1 MKLLKIIPALLCMT
15 LLSCKEHEP
24 NSNVGLSLEYYQD
37 MRNPNYAINSRM
49 IRELMDSLMR
59 NDGGSTVADQHTKRY
74 YSNRG
79 GFLWIDR
86 HGVDQRADTLL
97 AYLQKVGDMGFNPKH
112 FYVKNIETDL
122 QRLRDLQLG
131 EGTEDANHVLA
142 RLEYRLTKSYL
153 RYVGGQRFG
162 YVNPTFVLN
171 RLDSIAPNPYD
182 SIKRPVRFRGLYDVK
197 IDHASDHFY
206 HLALQQIV
214 KSGRSNDGEETEE
227 GDDRQSG
234 VVSPLSAFLRDVQP
248 KSAFYEQLMAK
259 LQAPGLGKA
268 MRTKILV
275 NMERCRWRQAD
286 SPEKHQKYVLVNIPS
301 YHLFAIDHQDTL
313 SMRIGCGSTKTKTP
327 LLTSYF
333 KRMDLN
339 PKWFV
344 PRSIIIKDMV
354 HHAGNVG
361 YFRSRNYYVSDR
373 ATGKEVDPARVS
385 RSMLA
390 SGKYGVVQ
398 RGGKGNALGR
408 IIFRFDNN
416 FSVYLHDTSSRGV
429 FEKEDRGVSHGC
441 VRVEKPFELAKF
453 LLKDKNEKLLG
464 RIEYSM
470 TADSLNIRS
479 KVVGSVKVEPQVPL
493 FITYYTLYP
502 FAGGMA
508 NYPDVYGFDEVI
520 YAVLKK
526 YL

>member
-1 MKLLKIIPALLCMT
+1 MLCLA
-15 LLSCKEHEP
+15 LLSCQEHEP
-24 NSNVGLSLEYYQD
+24 NSNVGLSLEYYKE
-37 MRNPNYAINSRM
+37 MRNPNYAINSQV

-59 NDGGSTVADQHTKRY
+59 NDGGTTVADQHTKRY
-74 YSNRG
+74 YRKKG

-86 HGVDQRADTLL
+86 HGVDHRADTLL
-97 AYLQKVGDMGFNPKH
+97 AYLQRVGDMGFNPQH
-112 FYVKNIETDL
+112 FYVKNIENDL

-131 EGTEDANHVLA
+131 EGMEDINHVLA
-142 RLEYRLTKSYL
+142 RLEYRLTRSYL
-153 RYVGGQRFG
+153 RYAGGQRFG

-171 RLDSIAPNPYD
+171 RLDSIDSNPYD
-182 SIKRPVRFRGLYDVK
+182 SIKRPVRYRGLYDVK
-197 IDHASDHFY
+197 IDHANDHFY
-206 HLALQQIV
+206 LLALQQIA
-214 KSGRSNDGEETEE
+214 KSGKSDGAGDNQNAASNSLT
-227 GDDRQSG
+227 
-234 VVSPLSAFLRDVQP
+234 AFLHDVQP
-248 KSAFYEQLMAK
+248 KSAFYEQLAKK
-259 LQAPGLGKA
+259 LQTPGLDKA
-268 MRTKILV
+268 MRIKILV

-301 YHLFAIDHQDTL
+301 YHLYAIDHQDTL

-344 PRSIIIKDMV
+344 PRSIMLKDMA

-361 YFRSRNYYVSDR
+361 YFKSRNYYISDR
-373 ATGKEVDPARVS
+373 STGKEVDPARVT
-385 RSMLA
+385 RSMLV

-416 FSVYLHDTSSRGV
+416 FSVYLHDTSSRSV

-453 LLKDKNEKLLG
+453 LLKEKNPKLLQ

-479 KVVGSVKVEPQVPL
+479 KVVGSVKVDPQVPL

-502 FAGGMA
+502 LAGGMA

-520 YAVLKK
+520 YNLLKK